1 MAGDGALARSQDMS
15 VNARKAAVWYRSWV
29 DPVAEIPSLV
39 HFNEAMAYPGHTL
52 PPHRHPSFELC
63 YIVSGRAHWRNTDG
77 DYHLGAGDLYLTFPG
92 ELHSG
97 HADHQHPQ
105 HNFAIGFDL
114 SAASTRGDDAGRAA
128 DEAHS
133 LQAFLPRQRCIP
145 GGQATE
151 RIWRAIRDELEA
163 MPARGDPRRKLSV
176 AMTQALLVELAV
188 AATRLGIA
196 AAHTPRTLVPARP
209 LEEVASRLRARL
221 EDPPSLAE
229 MAAWCGLSP
238 GHFAV
243 LFKRTYRK
251 TPLEFL
257 TALRVDAAA
266 DQLRAQ
272 PGRAIT
278 DIALALGFCSSQYFC
293 EVFRR
298 QKAMTPTRWRRGG

>member
-1 MAGDGALARSQDMS
+1 MSTNTRS
-15 VNARKAAVWYRSWV
+15 VAVWFRGWV
-29 DPVAEIPSLV
+29 DPVAEIPTLV
-39 HFNEAMAYPGHTL
+39 HFNEAMACPGHVL
-52 PPHRHPSFELC
+52 QPHRHSSFELC

-77 DYHLGAGDLYLTFPG
+77 DYQLGAGDLYLTFPG

-97 HADHQHPQ
+97 FSDHRHPQ

-114 SAASTRGDDAGRAA
+114 TVAASRGDDNARAA
-128 DEAHS
+128 DEARS

-151 RIWRAIRDELEA
+151 RIWRAIRAELES
-163 MPARGDPRRKLSV
+163 MPAAGDPRRKLAV

-188 AATRLGIA
+188 NATRLGIA
-196 AAHTPRTLVPARP
+196 AAETPRAVHPARP
-209 LEEVASRLRARL
+209 LEELASRLRARL

-229 MAAWCGLSP
+229 MASWAGLSP

-243 LFKRTYRK
+243 LFKRKYRR
-251 TPLEFL
+251 TPLEYL
-257 TALRVDAAA
+257 TVLRIDAAA
-266 DQLRAQ
+266 ERLRAQ
-272 PGRAIT
+272 PRRAIT
-278 DIALALGFCSSQYFC
+278 DIALELGFCSSQYFC